1 MSYTTIRQPEGMVH
15 SYDNLLRQAMIAELV
30 AINDYSE
37 ILAYSD
43 IKDLNNILEHILEE
57 EKEHYGKFLNLLRE
71 VDEEQY
77 YMYRRILN
85 ENEFKYLEPLR
96 IDHGMEKKDG
106 RFILDKLRK
115 EIKGELEAI
124 VLYEDQ
130 LRKIPDPEGR
140 RIMYE
145 VIMDE
150 KEHVEEL
157 TQALLRLDKHKYGPI
172 SRC

>member
-1 MSYTTIRQPEGMVH
+1 MSYTTIRHPEGMVY

-43 IKDLNNILEHILEE
+43 IKELNNILEHILEE
-57 EKEHYGKFLNLLRE
+57 EKEHYGKLLNLLRK

-77 YMYRRILN
+77 YMYRRVLN
-85 ENEFKYLEPLR
+85 ENESKCLEPLR
-96 IDHGMEKKDG
+96 IDYGMEKKDG
-106 RFILDKLRK
+106 RFILDKLRE

-140 RIMYE
+140 TIIYE
-145 VIMDE
+145 IIMDE

>member
-85 ENEFKYLEPLR
+85 KNESKYLEPLR

-106 RFILDKLRK
+106 RFILDKLRE

-140 RIMYE
+140 NIMYE
-145 VIMDE
+145 IIMDE